1 MKGNG
6 ANLCKMTSKRRRTKA
21 EVAEEKLLH
30 FQTEQAMKAKE
41 KEIQELK
48 TTLDNFSDNNPD
60 VINRVGFMSDLL
72 DNGIVTVDENGV
84 YHLN

>member
-1 MKGNG
+1 M
-6 ANLCKMTSKRRRTKA
+6 
-21 EVAEEKLLH
+21 AEEKLLH